1 MLISLPGSEVA
12 HHPTVP
18 PGPHC
23 PRVEPAALPGPGDI
37 EVVLVP
43 AHDRA
48 RPRRAQ
54 QDQADAERVPRHRP
68 PPCGREP
75 ANEHA
80 HPRRV
85 QVLPHLLV
93 LELLLQQLQHILL
106 KFLNLQLRACKM
118 RLDLYAPRR
127 RRVARKS

>member
-48 RPRRAQ
+48 HSRRAQ
-54 QDQADAERVPRHRP
+54 QDQADAERDPRHRP
-68 PPCGREP
+68 PPPPVPRGREP
-75 ANEHA
+75 DQEHA

-93 LELLLQQLQHILL
+93 LELLLQQLQHV
-106 KFLNLQLRACKM
+106 LR
-118 RLDLYAPRR
+118 
-127 RRVARKS
+127 VF

>member
-43 AHDRA
+43 ICIVVVTSQLFATSW
-48 RPRRAQ
+48 
-54 QDQADAERVPRHRP
+54 
-68 PPCGREP
+68 
-75 ANEHA
+75 
-80 HPRRV
+80 
-85 QVLPHLLV
+85 LLV
-93 LELLLQQLQHILL
+93 KTCMVTNTEQCTGA
-106 KFLNLQLRACKM
+106 K
-118 RLDLYAPRR
+118 
-127 RRVARKS
+127 RVTVSGTKI